1 MSQSLTPLFL
11 AHLQHNATHT
21 HSYSGRTFYL
31 QVNDVPI
38 FLKGSNWIP
47 ADVLPELVTPE
58 KIRDLLTSCVDANMN
73 SLRVWGGGIYE
84 LDEFYQVPGIYLRY
98 MKTWFFRIK
107 VTLLFVLMFAFAT
120 RQIADELGIL
130 VWQDF
135 MFACSMYP
143 TTSWFLES
151 VSVEVVQQVRRL
163 QAHPSV
169 VLWAG
174 NNENEAALR
183 GNW

>member
-1 MSQSLTPLFL
+1 MQQLYTRSNL
-11 AHLQHNATHT
+11 
-21 HSYSGRTFYL
+21 GRTFYL

-58 KIRDLLTSCVDANMN
+58 YIRDLLTSCVDANMN

-84 LDEFYQVPGIYLRY
+84 LDEFYQVNNMLMIEKPDFKTKY
-98 MKTWFFRIK
+98 MLCY
-107 VTLLFVLMFAFAT
+107 LLFIMTFGFGIQQT
-120 RQIADELGIL
+120 ADELGIL

-151 VSVEVVQQVRRL
+151 VSIEVVQQVRRL

>member
-1 MSQSLTPLFL
+1 
-11 AHLQHNATHT
+11 
-21 HSYSGRTFYL
+21 
-31 QVNDVPI
+31 VPI

-58 KIRDLLTSCVDANMN
+58 YIRELLTSCVDANMN

-84 LDEFYQVPGIYLRY
+84 LDEFYQVREHILVIGKPKMFISL
-98 MKTWFFRIK
+98 FIQ
-107 VTLLFVLMFAFAT
+107 TLAFAILKT
-120 RQIADELGIL
+120 ADELGIL

-151 VSVEVVQQVRRL
+151 VSIEVTQQVRRL
-163 QAHPSV
+163 QAHPSI

>member
-1 MSQSLTPLFL
+1 MHQLYT
-11 AHLQHNATHT
+11 HLNL
-21 HSYSGRTFYL
+21 GRTFYL

-58 KIRDLLTSCVDANMN
+58 YIRDLLTSCVDANMN

-84 LDEFYQVPGIYLRY
+84 LDEFYQVSNMFMIRKPDFKTKY
-98 MKTWFFRIK
+98 MLCY
-107 VTLLFVLMFAFAT
+107 LLFIMTFGFGT
-120 RQIADELGIL
+120 QQTADELGIL

-151 VSVEVVQQVRRL
+151 VSIEVVQQVRRL